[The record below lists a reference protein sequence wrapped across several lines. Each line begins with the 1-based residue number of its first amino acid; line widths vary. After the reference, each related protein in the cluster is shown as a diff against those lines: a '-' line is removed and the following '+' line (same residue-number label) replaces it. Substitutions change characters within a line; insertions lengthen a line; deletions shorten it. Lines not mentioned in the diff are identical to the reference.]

1 MFSGSFSLLTSCD
14 DTNLSED
21 FTNFEPGA
29 DKFFASELIMVA
41 TADVS
46 SKPAET
52 NSTCKFFSLGLNKL
66 PGLLCHENQ
75 ICPFLHLPLHDFDFS
90 QDYQK
95 IP

>member
-14 DTNLSED
+14 DTDLSED

-29 DKFFASELIMVA
+29 DKIGDSELIKVA

-52 NSTCKFFSLGLNKL
+52 NSTC
-66 PGLLCHENQ
+66 
-75 ICPFLHLPLHDFDFS
+75 
-90 QDYQK
+90 
-95 IP
+95 